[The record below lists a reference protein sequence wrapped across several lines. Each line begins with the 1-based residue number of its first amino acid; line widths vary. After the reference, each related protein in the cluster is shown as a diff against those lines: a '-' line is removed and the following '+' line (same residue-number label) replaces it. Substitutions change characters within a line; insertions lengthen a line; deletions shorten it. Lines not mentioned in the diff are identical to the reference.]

1 MVKDMVDKFLDM
13 YVGDGVNIIKREGVQ
28 IRNILFTDSNYE
40 AYNVESNNGTVILYF
55 TPNSIGDVKIYPAYG
70 LYITVSNMF
79 SIKPLESKEYL
90 REWFREKNNIIHFRE
105 LLSYPTTP

>member
-1 MVKDMVDKFLDM
+1 MKEIVYEFLDM
-13 YVGDGVNIIKREGVQ
+13 YVGGGVNIIKREGVQ

-40 AYNVESNNGTVILYF
+40 AYNVESNNGTIILYF
-55 TPNSIGDVKIYPAYG
+55 IPNSIGDVKIYPAYN

-79 SIKPLESKEYL
+79 SIAPLESKEYL